1 MRAAR
6 YFSVYLGSLT
16 DLALWEK
23 ACHLCHLGGPQR
35 ASCSH
40 PVMFRKEALMVS
52 HLLQEF
58 VVSFSI
64 YSFLISYPLMSYTIG
79 SMEFILKVYL
89 FQRLGDRGEMQRYLR
104 STNLLPR
111 WLQWPGLSQAE
122 VKSPELWGLACEWP
136 GPTYLCHFLLLSQ
149 EH

>member
-1 MRAAR
+1 
-6 YFSVYLGSLT
+6 
-16 DLALWEK
+16 
-23 ACHLCHLGGPQR
+23 
-35 ASCSH
+35 
-40 PVMFRKEALMVS
+40 MVS

-104 STNLLPR
+104 STDLLPR
-111 WLQWPGLSQAE
+111 
-122 VKSPELWGLACEWP
+122 
-136 GPTYLCHFLLLSQ
+136 
-149 EH
+149 